1 MGAIHSIV
9 IFQKKQT
16 KTNTMH
22 WTDMDHSFCEEHLLG
37 LPEYYNSISS
47 LFIIFFGI
55 HGLMNRTNET
65 FIDVIYASLAIVG
78 FGSTGY
84 HWYGNIGWALFDE
97 IPMILTVFYG
107 IIYTDN
113 VYYLIYKNKYI
124 KDNSTIDLVS
134 QPDVMPKYNQRLSNE
149 DIYNKKKNL
158 LFYLFIMCF
167 FTISNIMSDYRLI
180 FPNIFTCVVVYLFYK
195 INCILQLS
203 DVFIKSQIIS
213 KTHNSFITI
222 GLSGAIW
229 ACTEIMCQHI
239 TSYVF
244 LLGHPMWHF
253 FIGHGFYNLIQVV
266 FFIKLH
272 DEKYKIKYNSFYM
285 LQIQMN
291 VDNNNIPLVL

>member
-1 MGAIHSIV
+1 
-9 IFQKKQT
+9 
-16 KTNTMH
+16 
-22 WTDMDHSFCEEHLLG
+22 
-37 LPEYYNSISS
+37 
-47 LFIIFFGI
+47 
-55 HGLMNRTNET
+55 
-65 FIDVIYASLAIVG
+65 
-78 FGSTGY
+78 
-84 HWYGNIGWALFDE
+84 
-97 IPMILTVFYG
+97 MILTVFYG

-113 VYYLIYKNKYI
+113 VYYLIYKNKYL
-124 KDNSTIDLVS
+124 KDISTIDLVS
-134 QPDVMPKYNQRLSNE
+134 QSDIMPKYNQRLSND
-149 DIYNKKKNL
+149 DIYNKKRNL
-158 LFYLFIMCF
+158 LFYLFLMCF

-180 FPNIFTCVVVYLFYK
+180 FPNIFTCVVAYLFYK
-195 INCILQLS
+195 INCILHLS

-213 KTHNSFITI
+213 KTHNSLITI